1 MADSSLFC
9 WVYELRGLGFL
20 LMGWVVLFALLVAT
34 VPVAAGE
41 GGGLREVRAAA
52 FGFDAADATRA
63 LQSAID
69 SGAARVVVEN
79 TGKPWVIGET
89 IHLRGDQEIV
99 FGEGVEVVAKAGAFR
114 RKSDVLFGADGK
126 RNIALSGRGAVLRMR
141 KADYQGDAYERS
153 EWRHALQLR
162 ACTNVTVMGLTLA
175 ESGGDGIYL
184 GAGKGGEP
192 CLGVTIRDVVCLD
205 NHRQGISVISA
216 EDLLIEG
223 CALKGTR
230 GTPPQAGIDFEPNR
244 PNERLVNVVM
254 RRCVTEGNAGG
265 AYLFA
270 LHQLRGTSAP
280 ISIRLEGCAARGDE
294 RGAVRF
300 HVVNAEDSGALKGK
314 CEFVDCRFGTAAPPL
329 VSISGN
335 APGGVAIRFERCA
348 LDATGLK
355 DAARLPVE
363 FVVRAGDVGPIGG
376 VTFLDCVVEET
387 MDRAPI
393 GYAGGGFGW
402 GIEGVAGNLSVK
414 RGGARTDHV
423 LDAATLAKWIPAARF
438 RRFARTAHG
447 PGDMRPLVSGEFRA
461 GPGKPARVRGK
472 VSYLLWAEKGDEVVI
487 AGKVLPVGRGEAGTL
502 ELALTAPSGK
512 AMKGLEISAG
522 GSPES
527 RFVAPETGAY
537 QLACARMQGGSTLEF
552 DSPSHRL
559 CIFTSGEPIGL
570 FRSLVPLYFSV
581 PVGTSAFGIRV
592 AGAGGAEK
600 VGIEVVDPTGRVVA
614 SRDALAD
621 MEQFVFEGDGGVRA
635 GTWEARFKKPADG
648 VFEDFS
654 LVAEGIPSVFAWR
667 KDALLGPGAGADR

>member
-1 MADSSLFC
+1 MFRCAL
-9 WVYELRGLGFL
+9 VFL
-20 LMGWVVLFALLVAT
+20 LCARVASGVAGD
-34 VPVAAGE
+34 VPK
-41 GGGLREVRAAA
+41 EVRAATL
-52 FGFDAADATRA
+52 GFDAEDATRA
-63 LQSAID
+63 LQAAID

-89 IHLRGDQEIV
+89 IRLGGDQEIV
-99 FGEGVEVVAKAGAFR
+99 FGEGVEVVARAGAFR
-114 RKSDVLFGADGK
+114 GKSEVLFGADGK
-126 RNIALSGRGAVLRMR
+126 RNIVLSGRGAVLRMR
-141 KADYQGDAYERS
+141 KVDYQGEAYEKS
-153 EWRHALQLR
+153 EWRHALALR
-162 ACTNVTVMGLTLA
+162 ACTNVTVTGLTLA

-192 CLGVTIRDVVCLD
+192 CLGVTIRGVVCLD

-244 PNERLVNVVM
+244 PNERLVNIVM

-265 AYLFA
+265 GYLFA
-270 LHQLRGTSAP
+270 LQQLRGASEP

-300 HVVNAEDSGALKGK
+300 HVVNAEGADALKGK
-314 CEFVDCRFGTAAPPL
+314 CDFVDCSFGAAGPPL

-335 APGGVAIRFERCA
+335 APDGLAIRFERCA
-348 LDATGLK
+348 LDAMALK

-363 FVVRAGDVGPIGG
+363 FGVRASDVGPIGG
-376 VTFLDCVVEET
+376 VTFVDCLIEDPIE
-387 MDRAPI
+387 RAPL
-393 GYAGGGFGW
+393 GYAGGRFGW
-402 GIEGVAGNLSVK
+402 GIDAVAGNLSVK
-414 RGGARTDHV
+414 RGAARTDHV

-438 RRFARTAHG
+438 RRFARTAHV

-461 GPGKPARVRGK
+461 GQGTPARVRGK

-487 AGKVLPVGRGEAGTL
+487 AGKVLPVGRGEAGAL

-512 AMKGLEISAG
+512 AMKGIEIPFA

-537 QLACARMQGGSTLEF
+537 RLACARMHAGSTLEL
-552 DSPSHRL
+552 DSQTHRL
-559 CIFTSGEPIGL
+559 CLIAAGEPIGL
-570 FRSLVPLYFSV
+570 FRSLAPLYFTV
-581 PVGTSAFGIRV
+581 PAGTPAYGLRV

-600 VGIEVVDPTGRVVA
+600 VGVEVVDPTGRVVA

-621 MEQFVFEGDGGVRA
+621 TEQFVFEGDGGVRA
-635 GTWEARFKKPADG
+635 GTWEVRFKKPADG
-648 VFEDFS
+648 VLEDFS
-654 LVAEGIPSVFAWR
+654 IVVEGIPSVFAWR
-667 KDALLGPGAGADR
+667 REALVGPGAGADR